1 MPVIIDYVLKL
12 SICLAVV
19 YLFYQ
24 LFLRRLTFYN
34 WNRWYLLGYS
44 VLSFVIPL
52 IDVMPELQKK
62 ELDRNALVQLIPVFR
77 FAADGQQTSL
87 LESLSAW
94 DWVLIAG
101 GIGSVVL
108 LCRFSI
114 MYLSFLRIKKRAQ
127 LISDDRTRIYQL
139 DEDVRPFSFGN
150 AIFVNTELHS
160 GEELEEIIRHE
171 FVHVRQKHTID
182 IVWSELL
189 CILLWFNPFVWLLRK
204 SLKQNLEFLADKQV
218 LQNGMDKKEYQYLL
232 LKVMGNKQF
241 AFANHFNFS
250 SLKNRIAMMNSIKS
264 ARVHLTKFLFLL
276 PVVAVLLLA
285 FRKEVIQHEQPALP
299 EDAALKKS
307 SDDIFERARQMA
319 GSSHQPVWF
328 IDGEAVV
335 LGAGGGAVLDRDDVN
350 GPDDFKIWADN
361 KIMTMDEAN
370 KQIDRFKI
378 LSVGASPKSASFE
391 HFGIRSNLL
400 LMTTSKKMDDLMH
413 LKMNGKSRDTVPQR
427 PEVKLRMHAPGGT
440 NETVI
445 VQLRNPEVKPLLVVD
460 GVKKPEQEWNAISP
474 DNIESVS
481 ILKDGQATALY
492 GNEGK
497 NGVVLIVTKNGP
509 AAPDSVKSKLVFS
522 GTVNYAYT
530 TGKDATTVPLKGR
543 SEGIALVPAN
553 TTANNSRGSAV
564 HVNTG
569 QQHAQT
575 LFFSSNGNGADPL
588 YMIDGKPANSDRLKA
603 MAPDKIQAVSV
614 LKDAAA
620 QKTYG
625 EAAKNGVVLITTKKD
640 AASPSLKEVVVTG
653 YGIKEKQEHAT
664 DKNEHKPTLKP
675 VVVTGYRMPAQE
687 KEKAPAPEAN
697 RSKPGLTRSVPV
709 AARYSAIY
717 NAHMAQSLRST
728 ASSGRTP
735 NATGGTPSPNVR
747 TEIGIGGGSLMP
759 GKAGSAGNMLAKN
772 ESIERYKLQLR
783 YTAAVNE
790 AITRPKEATKQ
801 GQRVAVIGGNRLK
814 VADTLRIYDRIHLLS
829 E

>member
-1 MPVIIDYVLKL
+1 MPVIIDYILKL

-62 ELDRNALVQLIPVFR
+62 ALDRNALVQLIPVFG
-77 FAADGQQTSL
+77 FASDGQPASL

-94 DWVLIAG
+94 DWVLVAG
-101 GIGSVVL
+101 GIGSLVL

-127 LISDDRTRIYQL
+127 LISDARTRIYQL

-182 IVWSELL
+182 IIWSELL

-285 FRKEVIQHEQPALP
+285 FRKEVIQHEQPVPP
-299 EDAALKKS
+299 EDAAHENS
-307 SDDIFERARQMA
+307 PEDIFEKARQMA
-319 GSSHQPVWF
+319 GNSRQPIWF
-328 IDGEAVV
+328 VDGEAVV
-335 LGAGGGAVLDRDDVN
+335 LGAGGGAALGREDVS
-350 GPDDFKIWADN
+350 GADDFKIWADN
-361 KIMTMDEAN
+361 KILSMDEAN

-378 LSVGASPKSASFE
+378 QSVGASPKSVSLK
-391 HFGIRSNLL
+391 HFGIRANLL
-400 LMTTSKKMDDLMH
+400 LMATNKKMDDLMH
-413 LKMNGKSRDTVPQR
+413 LKINGKSADTVPQR
-427 PEVKLRMHAPGGT
+427 PEVKLRMHASGGA
-440 NETVI
+440 NEAII
-445 VQLRNPEVKPLLVVD
+445 VQLRDPEVKPLVVVD
-460 GVKKPEQEWNAISP
+460 GVKKPGQTWNTINP

-481 ILKDGQATALY
+481 VLKDGQATALY
-492 GNEGK
+492 GNDGK
-497 NGVVLIVTKNGP
+497 DGVVLIATKSGH
-509 AAPDSVKSKLVFS
+509 AKSDSVKSNLVFS

-543 SEGIALVPAN
+543 SEGIALVSAN
-553 TTANNSRGSAV
+553 TVANNSGSAARV
-564 HVNTG
+564 ITG
-569 QQHAQT
+569 QQYPQT
-575 LFFSSNGNGADPL
+575 LFFSSNGSGAEPL
-588 YMIDGKPANSDRLKA
+588 YMIDGKPANADRLKE
-603 MAPDKIQAVSV
+603 MDPNRIQAVSV
-614 LKDAAA
+614 LKDAGA
-620 QKTYG
+620 QKAYG
-625 EAAKNGVVLITTKKD
+625 EAARNGVVLITTKKD
-640 AASPSLKEVVVTG
+640 AASQSLKEVVVTG
-653 YGIKEKQEHAT
+653 YGIKERDEHASR
-664 DKNEHKPTLKP
+664 KNEYRLTLKP
-675 VVVTGYRMPAQE
+675 VAVTGYRMPDQK
-687 KEKAPAPEAN
+687 KEPAPEAY
-697 RSKPGLTRSVPV
+697 RSQPGTTRSMPL
-709 AARYSAIY
+709 AARYATLY
-717 NAHMAQSLRST
+717 NAHMAQSLRSGG
-728 ASSGRTP
+728 SSERKP
-735 NATGGTPSPNVR
+735 NATGGTPNRNVR
-747 TEIGIGGGSLMP
+747 TEIAIGGGMLAP
-759 GKAGSAGNMLAKN
+759 AQAGSAGNKFAKN
-772 ESIERYKLQLR
+772 ESIERQKLQLR
-783 YTAAVNE
+783 YTMAINE
-790 AITRPKEATKQ
+790 ATTRQKDATKQ
-801 GQRVAVIGGNRLK
+801 GQRVEVVGGRQLK
-814 VADTLRIYDRIHLLS
+814 VADTLRVYDNIQLFS